1 MMRAKEPV
9 RLRMRKLRKG
19 GYSLYLDCY
28 ERGMRRYEFL
38 HLYLVPEVDA
48 FSREQN
54 RLMLRA
60 ASVIKARRLLALVND
75 KAGIGRYE
83 ADGGVLL
90 ADYLEEHKRESL
102 TTHRGNSYVL
112 LCQNMENKLREFL
125 GKRFETLRMDEVDAK
140 LCRAFAEYLRRVRSS
155 RGTLLS
161 AVSVHHYFG
170 AFKSLLTAAVKDEVI
185 GQNPIDRLKRAEVP
199 GRPVVVRDFLDAGE
213 VARLATTPCRNAE
226 VKRAFLF
233 SCFTGL
239 RISDIRQLA
248 WNNFRQMGGEWYCQV
263 VMQKTQEP
271 IMCKLS
277 EAAIVLLKSARQGHA
292 PVFQLPCT
300 SSIERAVRQWVQA
313 AGITKHVTFHTA
325 RHSYATMALMAGA
338 DLYTISRLLGHKNIR
353 TTTMYAAV
361 VDAQRDAATDGV
373 SMLFQKQLDLLQQR

>member
-1 MMRAKEPV
+1 M
-9 RLRMRKLRKG
+9 
-19 GYSLYLDCY
+19 
-28 ERGMRRYEFL
+28 
-38 HLYLVPEVDA
+38 
-48 FSREQN
+48 
-54 RLMLRA
+54 
-60 ASVIKARRLLALVND
+60 
-75 KAGIGRYE
+75 
-83 ADGGVLL
+83 
-90 ADYLEEHKRESL
+90 
-102 TTHRGNSYVL
+102 
-112 LCQNMENKLREFL
+112 
-125 GKRFETLRMDEVDAK
+125 
-140 LCRAFAEYLRRVRSS
+140 
-155 RGTLLS
+155 
-161 AVSVHHYFG
+161 
-170 AFKSLLTAAVKDEVI
+170 
-185 GQNPIDRLKRAEVP
+185 
-199 GRPVVVRDFLDAGE
+199 
-213 VARLATTPCRNAE
+213 
-226 VKRAFLF
+226 KRAFLF